1 MTLRLVTGFEEL
13 PSSGINEAR
22 MGASGYYWFSNGD
35 AMPAAETGRFGYGSC
50 LHASLS
56 GFSIPQM
63 NMVRLTGVD
72 VSQGF
77 MGFAYKWEPTTSGF
91 TYVSFFDAVNSAPCF
106 TVSFGAF
113 GIIRVWRGY
122 PGSTLLVASAPG
134 AFTQSQWFYCEIGAT
149 VDGVGGAVEVRVN
162 TQPVIA
168 LLSANTD
175 GAGRGKT
182 DAVSF
187 GGGTT
192 GFNQSYQFEIDDVYF
207 NDAAG
212 SLNNT
217 FLGNVRVKSQFA
229 ASAGDSTQ
237 FSIGGSA
244 AAPRPTGSRC
254 STPAG

>member
-122 PGSTLLVASAPG
+122 P
-134 AFTQSQWFYCEIGAT
+134 I
-149 VDGVGGAVEVRVN
+149 
-162 TQPVIA
+162 
-168 LLSANTD
+168 TD
-175 GAGRGKT
+175 
-182 DAVSF
+182 
-187 GGGTT
+187 
-192 GFNQSYQFEIDDVYF
+192 
-207 NDAAG
+207 
-212 SLNNT
+212 
-217 FLGNVRVKSQFA
+217 
-229 ASAGDSTQ
+229 
-237 FSIGGSA
+237 
-244 AAPRPTGSRC
+244 
-254 STPAG
+254 PAGGLGARGLHPEPVVLLRNRRDRRRRGRSG